1 MGVIYGATGAVERQL
16 TVFNWSGSG
25 IGNLNSMGTVG
36 RYQSVVPFKY
46 RREGEKGTVSN
57 DGPCV
62 IVLMCKGVVL
72 AFAFGGAKPKHTRFL
87 KARPREAP
95 GPDVGASFTLRQY
108 GRR

>member
-25 IGNLNSMGTVG
+25 IGNLNSMVTVG

-62 IVLMCKGVVL
+62 IVLMCNGRRSRLRLRRRQTK
-72 AFAFGGAKPKHTRFL
+72 AYRFL
-87 KARPREAP
+87 QSAP
-95 GPDVGASFTLRQY
+95 AESPGS
-108 GRR
+108 